1 MPSVCLDDLEMLQ
14 TPGES
19 GRETNVVMP
28 LWLLYKGEL
37 SCGMMGMAI
46 QTCTTII
53 QYQEAFK
60 NKFNYLSRQSV
71 QNVNNCS
78 RGGRWISLTCLQIA
92 VGDVNH
98 KKEDLEAVGLN
109 AMRLY
114 VLLGR
119 DGSGIIAALDEL
131 GTALAGL
138 SDIIRPFEDFH
149 ADPEHCGAME
159 ETDLRMNLI
168 ISAIARCKDYIK
180 NIKVGLEGRR
190 NGSVESDL
198 QTFLEE
204 YAYRNTALAPE
215 EKEFRQKALPD
226 GRNENT
232 DDGFLHE
239 LFEYLPVVE
248 ECLHQ
253 LYLAIEEAATRNQD
267 ARVNPA
273 A

>member
-1 MPSVCLDDLEMLQ
+1 MPSVCVDDLEMLQ

-19 GRETNVVMP
+19 GRETNVAMP

-37 SCGMMGMAI
+37 SCSMMGMAI
-46 QTCTTII
+46 HTCTTIM
-53 QYQEAFK
+53 QYQGAFK
-60 NKFNYLSRQSV
+60 NKSNCLSRQSV

-78 RGGRWISLTCLQIA
+78 RGGRWISLTCLQVAMGNI
-92 VGDVNH
+92 NH

-159 ETDLRMNLI
+159 ETDFPMNLI
-168 ISAIARCKDYIK
+168 ISAIVRCKGYIK
-180 NIKVGLEGRR
+180 NI
-190 NGSVESDL
+190 
-198 QTFLEE
+198 
-204 YAYRNTALAPE
+204 
-215 EKEFRQKALPD
+215 
-226 GRNENT
+226 
-232 DDGFLHE
+232 
-239 LFEYLPVVE
+239 VVE
-248 ECLHQ
+248 AQ
-253 LYLAIEEAATRNQD
+253 GKTR
-267 ARVNPA
+267 R
-273 A
+273 